1 MFPTFL
7 WNLSFFFWGE
17 MLYIPIEIPFSG
29 GLYQNRK
36 PKNIDSAKS
45 KTSIK
50 STVGFSTGN
59 QAARCIEVHLGFV
72 PSMAQALS
80 ENSALSCNIPCFENA
95 EKPSFSPLRLSGY
108 KWPSCSN
115 TFIL

>member
-36 PKNIDSAKS
+36 PKNIDSEKY
-45 KTSIK
+45 IK
-50 STVGFSTGN
+50 
-59 QAARCIEVHLGFV
+59 R
-72 PSMAQALS
+72 
-80 ENSALSCNIPCFENA
+80 
-95 EKPSFSPLRLSGY
+95 PLKKYGGIFHGEPGRSLY
-108 KWPSCSN
+108 
-115 TFIL
+115 